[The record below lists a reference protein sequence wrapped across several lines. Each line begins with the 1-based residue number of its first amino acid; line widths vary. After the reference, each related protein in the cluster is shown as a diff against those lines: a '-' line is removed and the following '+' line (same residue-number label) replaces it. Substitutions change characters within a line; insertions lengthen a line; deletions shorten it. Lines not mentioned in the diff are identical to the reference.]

1 MNKQNSKMFSLVF
14 NFGITLVLL
23 LVTVFAFLS
32 VHYGWFAENRT
43 VKGTGMNISIDYD
56 DTVALYYVYKYD
68 TVREVGSKSS
78 KIEGG
83 SIQLNS
89 ITNLQMLSYDKIF
102 LERNVNN
109 PVIFRVEVS
118 GTKLEK
124 PSGTIT
130 VYLERTV
137 HNDATSTN
145 LCRTR
150 VVDGKNSL
158 YAYISSCVYFKS
170 ASMSSLKQYLQA
182 TPDEDEHNLWKK
194 AIEGFDSVSNTQRF
208 ISVEVDGDNRTYTKV
223 DKLSFEIPYT
233 ADDWIDD
240 DTLNVYILMDYDP
253 TFSNYA
259 YADSELNPRDDLT
272 KISLDIINDFVMVS
286 AKHSKG
292 GNQ

>member
-1 MNKQNSKMFSLVF
+1 MNKQNSKMFSLMF

-68 TVREVGSKSS
+68 TVREEASKSS

-102 LERNVNN
+102 LDRNSKN
-109 PVIFRVEVS
+109 PVIFRIQVS

-124 PSGTIT
+124 PSGSITIN
-130 VYLERTV
+130 LQRTV
-137 HNDATSTN
+137 HEDATSTN
-145 LCRTR
+145 LVRTR
-150 VVDGKNSL
+150 TVNGKNSL

-170 ASMSSLKQYLQA
+170 AALSTLKQYLQ
-182 TPDEDEHNLWKK
+182 TNPEDENGLWEN
-194 AIEGFDSVSNTQRF
+194 AITAFNSVSNNQKF
-208 ISVEVDGDNRTYTKV
+208 ISVETTDGQRTYTKV
-223 DKLSFEIPYT
+223 ESLSFEIPYT
-233 ADDWIDD
+233 AEDWVNDT
-240 DTLNVYILMDYDP
+240 TLNVYIYMNYDSE
-253 TFSNYA
+253 FANYA

-272 KISLDIINDFVMVS
+272 KISLDLINDFVMIN

>member
-1 MNKQNSKMFSLVF
+1 MNKQNSKMFSLMF

-32 VHYGWFAENRT
+32 VHYGWFAKNET
-43 VKGTGMNISIDYD
+43 VTANGMNISIDYD

-68 TVREVGSKSS
+68 TVREVASKSS

-89 ITNLQMLSYDKIF
+89 ITNLQLSSYDKIF

-130 VYLERTV
+130 VNLERTV

-145 LCRTR
+145 LVRER
-150 VVDGKNSL
+150 EVNGKNSL
-158 YAYISSCVYFKS
+158 FAYISSCVYFKS
-170 ASMSSLKQYLQA
+170 ASMSSLKQYLQ
-182 TPDEDEHNLWKK
+182 TNPENEHDLWKN
-194 AIEGFDSVSNTQRF
+194 AIIAFDSVSNTQRF

-223 DKLSFEIPYT
+223 EKLSFVIPYT
-233 ADDWIDD
+233 SEDWIDD
-240 DTLNVYILMDYDP
+240 DTLNVYIFMDYDP